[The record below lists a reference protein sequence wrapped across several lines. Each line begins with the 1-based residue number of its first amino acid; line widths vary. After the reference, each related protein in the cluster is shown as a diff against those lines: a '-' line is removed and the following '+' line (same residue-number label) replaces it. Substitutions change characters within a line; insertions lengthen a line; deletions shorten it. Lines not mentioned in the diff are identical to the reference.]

1 MKHFKTSLLCSAALL
16 GLTLGTSNIAHA
28 QRVRTDENRQQQR
41 EERRQ
46 RFETMTPEQ
55 RQQAR
60 QQRMQNMTPE
70 QRARMQQRMQER
82 EQNGNAGGGNAG
94 GGNAGGGG
102 RGGQNAELRWEWIRQ
117 TLVASSYTDATMQ
130 NSIIEFMKAQE
141 TARQPLREQAQALTV
156 LLVNPETQDADLQT
170 GLATF
175 RTAVAAD
182 QARYTTELT
191 ALDTSVKYSTQPRL
205 ETLLTVLG
213 IVGQEAPTLGG
224 VGVLFPESPMGT
236 GGGRGNRGNRGNRGG
251 QGGGGQQGGPEA
263 PAAPAQE
270 APQQ

>member
-1 MKHFKTSLLCSAALL
+1 MKKQVLLSLAT
-16 GLTLGTSNIAHA
+16 LTLLSGFQLAHA
-28 QRVRTDENRQQQR
+28 QREAPDRAAGRD
-41 EERRQ
+41 ERRQ
-46 RFETMTPEQ
+46 QMQNMTPEQ
-55 RQQAR
+55 RQQFR
-60 QQRMQNMTPE
+60 QNRMQERMKSMTPE

-82 EQNGNAGGGNAG
+82 EQNGGGAGGNA

-117 TLVASSYTDATMQ
+117 TLVASGYTDAAMQ

-156 LLVNPETQDADLQT
+156 LLVNPKTQDADLQS

-263 PAAPAQE
+263 PAAPAPE
-270 APQQ
+270 APPQ